1 MADNP
6 TNGAQ
11 SARVLQATGM
21 ISAQAG
27 CDVAAAFELLQE
39 RARATDQSLEH
50 TALDVIDGII
60 RFDE

>member
-6 TNGAQ
+6 TNGAR

-21 ISAQAG
+21 ISVQAG
-27 CDVAAAFELLQE
+27 CDVDEALTLLQE
-39 RARATDQSLEH
+39 RALATGQTLEH

-60 RFDE
+60 RFDG